1 MCVKNS
7 KESEQYHSHLKGLQM
22 PWPIFFSLDDLYW
35 SSDLEEPCLMASP
48 CCDTAQ
54 ILLSL
59 QHTHT
64 EIIYHLSN
72 NNHHML
78 NLKIP
83 KVGTN
88 GHRSY
93 LHLASGVGLM
103 AIVVQLDVQTS
114 MDSMM
119 QDPSLS
125 RNVCLRDNCHLS
137 NPGLV

>member
-1 MCVKNS
+1 MCVRILKNLS
-7 KESEQYHSHLKGLQM
+7 NITFKCHGPDY
-22 PWPIFFSLDDLYW
+22 FSLDDLYW
-35 SSDLEEPCLMASP
+35 SSDLEEPGLTGSP

-54 ILLSL
+54 ILLSS

-64 EIIYHLSN
+64 VIIYYLSN

-78 NLKIP
+78 NLKKWLRMDI
-83 KVGTN
+83 
-88 GHRSY
+88 RSY

-103 AIVVQLDVQTS
+103 AIVLQLDVQTS

-137 NPGLV
+137 NPGYCSPRYK